1 MARQVNTIL
10 ALRDRMSGP
19 LARISGNVTN
29 VSTSVRRANAQFN
42 NWGRAGVRAIDNMIG
57 RTASLAKSITTGIGG
72 ALVTAGAGLGAKELM
87 DQVDSYA
94 SIQAR
99 LKLINDGQQTVEQ
112 FNQKIFESA
121 QRTRS
126 EYTDTA
132 GVVAKLG
139 VVAGGAFKSNNE
151 ILQFTEAL
159 NKSFQISGASTM
171 EQTAA
176 MYQLTQA
183 MGAGKLQGDEYR
195 SIIENAPM
203 LAQAIAKQMGVTMG
217 ELKDMSGDG
226 MITAD
231 IIKEAV
237 FNSMDAVNQKY
248 KEMPL
253 TFAQTVTQ
261 IRNQVQQD
269 LRPTF
274 QNISNWLNSE
284 QTRAKIKE
292 LTNGIAEAIPRILSF
307 AAAIYNFVASIVN
320 FYQKNQT
327 FINTILIFVG
337 TIYAVIK
344 VIAILKT
351 VFMAINTIWLVLNG
365 TIMITPLGWIIL
377 AIAAVVA
384 IGYLLYKNWD
394 LIVKKAKEFWN
405 WLKEL
410 GGRVVEFGAKLK
422 NNLAN
427 ALGKI
432 VDKFK
437 AIVQWGKDALKAVG
451 DFFAGGG
458 DKVGSGKGTKGK
470 PPVGPGMQ
478 KFALG
483 GIATK
488 PSIFGEAGP
497 EIAIPLNNSTRSQK
511 LLSQANSLIGGGS
524 SGINISLNISGT
536 YVGEKEYW
544 DKIWEHGSQR
554 IVNTLQN
561 I

>member
-42 NWGRAGVRAIDNMIG
+42 NWGRMGVRAIDGMIG
-57 RTASLAKSITTGIGG
+57 KVGSLAKSITTGIGG
-72 ALVTAGAGLGAKELM
+72 ALVTAGAGLGAKALT
-87 DQVDSYA
+87 DQVDQYS

-99 LKLINDGQQTVEQ
+99 LKLINDGQQTVDQ
-112 FNQKIFESA
+112 FNKKIFESA

-126 EYTDTA
+126 EYSDTSN
-132 GVVAKLG
+132 VIAKLG
-139 VVAGGAFKSNNE
+139 IVAGSAFKSNDE

-171 EQTAA
+171 EQTSA

-237 FNSMDAVNQKY
+237 FSSMDAVNKKY

-274 QNISNWLNSE
+274 ENISTWLNSE

-292 LTNGIAEAIPRILSF
+292 LTTGIGEAIPKILSF
-307 AAAIYNFVASIVN
+307 AAAVYNFIKGIID
-320 FYQKNQT
+320 FYNQNKII
-327 FINTILIFVG
+327 INTILIFVA
-337 TIYAVIK
+337 TLYTLVK
-344 VIAILKT
+344 VIAVAKVVL
-351 VFMAINTIWLVLNG
+351 MALNTIWLIMNG
-365 TIMITPLGWIIL
+365 TLMLTPLGWIIL
-377 AIAAVVA
+377 AIAALVA
-384 IGYLLYKNWD
+384 IGYVLYKNWD
-394 LIVKKAKEFWN
+394 KIVAKAKEFWG

-410 GGRVVEFGAKLK
+410 GGRVVELGGKLK
-422 NNLAN
+422 NNLTN

-437 AIVQWGKDALKAVG
+437 AIVEWGKNALKAVG

-458 DKVGSGKGTKGK
+458 DKVGSGKGKSSPK
-470 PPVGPGMQ
+470 NVGPGMQ
-478 KFALG
+478 KFATG

-497 EIAIPLNNSTRSQK
+497 EIAIPLNNSQRSQK
-511 LLSQANSLIGGGS
+511 LLGQANSLLGGS
-524 SGINISLNISGT
+524 GSGINIVLNINGN
-536 YVGEKEYW
+536 YIGEQAYW
-544 DKIWEHGSQR
+544 DRIWEHGSQK